1 MFRDIVSN
9 KWVIGGVAFLIV
21 FAVACV
27 FWYRYDTAPDRR
39 DAAETTEA
47 VREWEATQK
56 ANTNN
61 VTEDETNT
69 LAGDNAL
76 TADKPMEI
84 PSEENTSPVNVSP
97 YGFGPYPEIP
107 PDFPANRMP
116 PWTWSDEK
124 RQKLIEFSKVPN
136 ILRDGELIYRVYIK
150 MWNEGMRILPAAKVD
165 PDTDRVYL
173 EYPNTVTVYV
183 TYGYTENPDGTRE
196 RIING
201 TKAYGVK
208 VGVDI
213 TEEDIL
219 NGNIPDHIT
228 VKSSDE
234 NEGVDP
240 YSYLGLK
247 R

>member
-1 MFRDIVSN
+1 MYRDILTN
-9 KWVIGGVAFLIV
+9 KWIIGSIAFLIV

-27 FWYRYDTAPDRR
+27 LWYRYDTAPDRR
-39 DAAETTEA
+39 GAAKTAEQI
-47 VREWEATQK
+47 RQWENTQK
-56 ANTNN
+56 ADTNN
-61 VTEDETNT
+61 VTEDEVNT
-69 LAGDNAL
+69 LAEDNTL
-76 TADKPMEI
+76 TADKPMEM
-84 PSEENTSPVNVSP
+84 PSEENTLPVKVSP

-107 PDFPANRMP
+107 PDFPADRMP
-116 PWTWSDEK
+116 PWTWSDKK
-124 RQKLIEFSKVPN
+124 RQELIEFSKVPD

-173 EYPNTVTVYV
+173 KYPNTVYV

-196 RIING
+196 RIINS
-201 TKAYGVK
+201 TEVYGVK

-213 TEEDIL
+213 TKEDIL

-247 R
+247 Q